1 MIDRQVLDLVT
12 GPVTRNR
19 AEALRHTCDA
29 TQAPKLVV
37 AVGDCDGGIFGA
49 SCAAC
54 GRVASVIPVDVAV
67 PGCQPPPLEYLCG
80 IDALLSAPSAQGVTA

>member
-1 MIDRQVLDLVT
+1 MIDREVLDLVT

-29 TQAPKLVV
+29 TPALKLVV

-49 SCAAC
+49 SCAVC
-54 GRVASVIPVDVAV
+54 GRVADVAV
-67 PGCQPPPLEYLCG
+67 PGCPPPLEKQLCG
-80 IDALLSAPSAQGVTA
+80 ILTAVRCCRAPSAQGVTA